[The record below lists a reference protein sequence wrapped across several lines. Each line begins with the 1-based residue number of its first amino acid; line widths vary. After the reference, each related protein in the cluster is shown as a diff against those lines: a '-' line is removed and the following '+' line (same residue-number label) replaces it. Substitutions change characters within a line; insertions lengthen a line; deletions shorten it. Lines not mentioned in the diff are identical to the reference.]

1 MLSSKKVHS
10 PGNLA
15 YAEQLIAAV
24 NTLERERKQKA
35 PALLT
40 FQLILKSWTPLML
53 LSTIGKGVTDLCDE
67 TGTFMLAKT
76 MISLIRWSTRRM
88 PPLFSNERA
97 SLSITCLSTD
107 FGHFAP
113 AIGHLQG
120 VALGKYGEQRGVYD
134 WGDVKQSIYRWRSGD
149 WKILKDIADERKR
162 VNRADV
168 IEMKDNY
175 RSDRVIVN
183 FNNTFFTAMREAL
196 DEKNTVEK
204 YDDQHLIKQIYEDV
218 EQIPHKEKEQGFV
231 RLAFTKE
238 KSMTNEVMNDL
249 YRQIVSLHKDFPR
262 GV

>member
-1 MLSSKKVHS
+1 M
-10 PGNLA
+10 
-15 YAEQLIAAV
+15 V
-24 NTLERERKQKA
+24 NKEDA
-35 PALLT
+35 S
-40 FQLILKSWTPLML
+40 FI
-53 LSTIGKGVTDLCDE
+53 
-67 TGTFMLAKT
+67 F
-76 MISLIRWSTRRM
+76 
-88 PPLFSNERA
+88 ERA
-97 SLSITCLSTD
+97 GITFHHVLIDEFQDTSRQQWGIFKELLLENMANNEECM
-107 FGHFAP
+107 
-113 AIGHLQG
+113 I
-120 VALGKYGEQRGVYD
+120 V
-134 WGDVKQSIYRWRSGD
+134 GDVKQSIYRWRSGD

-249 YRQIVSLHKDFPR
+249 YRQIVRLHEDFHVGYNLSLIHISEPTR
-262 GV
+262 PY